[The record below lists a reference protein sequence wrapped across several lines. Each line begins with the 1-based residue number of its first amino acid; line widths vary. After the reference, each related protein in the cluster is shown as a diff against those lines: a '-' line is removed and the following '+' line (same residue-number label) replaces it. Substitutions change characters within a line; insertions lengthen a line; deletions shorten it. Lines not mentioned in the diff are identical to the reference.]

1 MFRRNVE
8 IEILLPSD
16 LRNGRSFKVIS
27 VAKWSSEFVV
37 ESMGM
42 KPRSHEITHLSV
54 ELRPGPEEQRRE
66 DVLLGGETDQ
76 LFYELTKAKKEEKA
90 LHQRRQNT

>member
-1 MFRRNVE
+1 
-8 IEILLPSD
+8 
-16 LRNGRSFKVIS
+16 
-27 VAKWSSEFVV
+27 
-37 ESMGM
+37 M

-54 ELRPGPEEQRRE
+54 GSSPGPEKRKRE